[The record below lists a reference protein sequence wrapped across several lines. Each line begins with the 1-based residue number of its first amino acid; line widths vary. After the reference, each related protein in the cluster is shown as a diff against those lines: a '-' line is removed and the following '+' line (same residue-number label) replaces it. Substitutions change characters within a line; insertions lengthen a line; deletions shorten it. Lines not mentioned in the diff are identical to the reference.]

1 MPCVFPRFPSEGGRE
16 SGSTAD
22 IFISRV
28 SETLTDGSCM
38 VRVTTGYH
46 DLNPTQGSSTHQTV
60 LAYGFSSSDVPG
72 SR

>member
-1 MPCVFPRFPSEGGRE
+1 MYFPGSPARGGRE
-16 SGSTAD
+16 SGAAAD

-28 SETLTDGSCM
+28 LETRADGSCM

-46 DLNPTQGSSTHQTV
+46 NLNPTQGSSTHQTV